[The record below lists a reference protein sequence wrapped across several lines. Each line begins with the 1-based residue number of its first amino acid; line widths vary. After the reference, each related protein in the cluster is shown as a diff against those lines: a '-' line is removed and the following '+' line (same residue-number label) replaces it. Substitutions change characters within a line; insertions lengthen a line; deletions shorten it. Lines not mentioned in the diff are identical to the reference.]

1 MKAKNLTFSEIY
13 DLYIVKNLSILEVCE
28 RLSVGK
34 TTFHRYL
41 RKFGIKKSK
50 KEALLCYESSCL
62 KKYGVKHPSKLEK
75 VKKATRTT
83 NLKKYGKEYIFQVK
97 EIKEKIKKTHLE
109 RLNVDNPA
117 KSKTIKTKIKE
128 NNLKNYDKENVMQV
142 ESIKERVIETNLDKY
157 GVKNIFQDEKVKE
170 KIKQTNQKHWGVD
183 NPSQNKQIKLKKI
196 ATHHK
201 NKSFNISSFEKEV
214 YEQLKKKYKEVYPQY
229 ICQRYPFRCDFYVKD
244 IDCFI
249 EIQGLWTHGGKP
261 FEGTASDLVKLE
273 CWKQKS
279 QTSKFYEDAIKTW
292 TERDVRKRQVA
303 AQNKLNFFEFFT
315 KKDFYFWLNL

>member
-28 RLSVGK
+28 QLAVGK

-41 RKFGIKKSK
+41 RKFRIKKSK
-50 KEALLCYESSCL
+50 NAAFSCYESSCL

-83 NLKKYGKEYIFQVK
+83 NFKKYGKEYIFQVK

-128 NNLKNYDKENVMQV
+128 NNLKKYGEKNVMQV
-142 ESIKERVIETNLDKY
+142 KSVKEKVITTNLDKY
-157 GVKNIFQDEKVKE
+157 KVKNVFQDEKVKE
-170 KIKQTNQKHWGVD
+170 KIKRTNQKHWGVD
-183 NPSQNKQIKLKKI
+183 NPSQNEQIKLKKI

-201 NKSFNISSFEKEV
+201 NKSFNTSSFEKEV
-214 YEQLKKKYKEVYPQY
+214 YERLKNKYKEVYSQY
-229 ICQRYPFRCDFYVKD
+229 ITTRYPFRCDFYIKD

-261 FEGTASDLVKLE
+261 FEGTLIDLMKLDQ
-273 CWKQKS
+273 WKQKS
-279 QTSKFYEDAIKTW
+279 MTSKFYADAIKTW
-292 TERDVRKRQVA
+292 TERDVIKRQFA
-303 AQNKLNFFEFFT
+303 IQNKLNFFEFFT